1 MKIYCNSF
9 SARSWSS
16 IMVQWQPPPSEQWN
30 GDILGYI
37 VRYRL
42 ANYASLPWIEKN
54 ISNDHAR
61 NVPLEHL
68 ITWREYEIQV
78 AAYNDRGM
86 GVFSKPIYV
95 TTLEGG
101 LNLHNHC

>member
-1 MKIYCNSF
+1 
-9 SARSWSS
+9 
-16 IMVQWQPPPSEQWN
+16 MVQWQPPPPEQWN

-37 VRYRL
+37 IRYRL
-42 ANYASLPWIEKN
+42 ANYATLVWNE
-54 ISNDHAR
+54 R
-61 NVPLEHL
+61 NVSDGTKRNALLDHL

-78 AAYNDRGM
+78 AAYNHRGM

-101 LNLHNHC
+101 